1 MCYTDFVVG
10 REPNGSLDL
19 SDAGPAVKLGRASKH
34 QTRWGQKGQ
43 FLKTSET
50 RFPHRS
56 EEREPMLADIF
67 PMLHRWIVELTTLML
82 LAIECYVIVRNKIQ
96 RCKQENENRDSK

>member
-1 MCYTDFVVG
+1 
-10 REPNGSLDL
+10 
-19 SDAGPAVKLGRASKH
+19 
-34 QTRWGQKGQ
+34 
-43 FLKTSET
+43 
-50 RFPHRS
+50 
-56 EEREPMLADIF
+56 MLADIF